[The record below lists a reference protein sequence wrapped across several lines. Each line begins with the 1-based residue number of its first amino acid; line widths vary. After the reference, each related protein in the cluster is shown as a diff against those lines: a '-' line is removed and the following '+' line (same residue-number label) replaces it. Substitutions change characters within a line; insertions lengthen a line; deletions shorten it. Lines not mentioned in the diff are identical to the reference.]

1 MFATAVRTVDDD
13 GVMDIVTDENRVE
26 PSAGG
31 DQDVSDPAIFADIVE
46 WSPVATAVVE
56 GPDHRLVFANRAYRA
71 LAPGHQPLHR
81 GVPLAALQGIGMPG
95 TGLLAEVH
103 RTGVPR
109 RDRHVS
115 GARDG
120 FRVWAVECRPVK
132 DRDGRTTA
140 IVITAD
146 DVTGKEEGRKALL
159 DALAEKDALLRE
171 VNHRAKNSLQL
182 VSSLLTLQGMTA
194 PDAELR
200 RKFQDAC
207 TRIATV
213 AQVHHR
219 LYQSGQY
226 HQVAFGS
233 YLRDL
238 AAELSNGLSLG
249 LGGGTVRVEAD
260 EATLPTDHVIPLA
273 LVVNELVSNA
283 VKHAYAPGTHGDV
296 LVRLEAVPGGGHRL
310 TVADDGRGLPD
321 GFQLGRGDTLG
332 MKMVRALTAQ
342 VKARLTVA
350 PNAPGTRFVIDIPA

>member
-13 GVMDIVTDENRVE
+13 GVMDIVNDQTCVTPTAGVDDDATD
-26 PSAGG
+26 PT
-31 DQDVSDPAIFADIVE
+31 IFADIVE
-46 WSPVATAVVE
+46 WSPVATAVV
-56 GPDHRLVFANRAYRA
+56 DVADRRLVFANRAFRA
-71 LAPGHQPLHR
+71 LVPGHQPLHR
-81 GVPLAALQGIGMPG
+81 GAALASLQGAGLPG
-95 TGLLAEVH
+95 VGWVDEVLHTGE
-103 RTGVPR
+103 PR

-115 GARDG
+115 GVRDAV
-120 FRVWAVECRPVK
+120 RVWSVECRPVK
-132 DRDGRTTA
+132 DRAGGVTA
-140 IVITAD
+140 VVITAD
-146 DVTGKEEGRKALL
+146 DVTGKEEGRKALVE
-159 DALAEKDALLRE
+159 ALAGKDALLRE

-194 PDAELR
+194 ADADLR

-207 TRIATV
+207 ARIATV

-219 LYQSGQY
+219 LYQTGQY

-238 AAELSNGLSLG
+238 GAELALGQASGNGG
-249 LGGGTVRVEAD
+249 CTVHVEAA

-283 VKHAYAPGTHGDV
+283 MKHAYGPGGIGDV
-296 LVRLEAVPGGGHRL
+296 LVRFESVPAGGHRL
-310 TVADDGRGLPD
+310 TVADDGRGLPE

-342 VKARLTVA
+342 VKARLTVVS
-350 PNAPGTRFVIDIPA
+350 NTPGTRFVIDLPA

>member
-1 MFATAVRTVDDD
+1 
-13 GVMDIVTDENRVE
+13 MDIVTDGNCVA
-26 PSAGG
+26 PTA
-31 DQDVSDPAIFADIVE
+31 DVDEELTNPAIFADIVE

-56 GPDHRLVFANRAYRA
+56 GADHRLVFANRAFRA

-81 GVPLAALQGIGMPG
+81 GDALAGLQNVGLPG
-95 TGLLAEVH
+95 VGWLDEVH
-103 RTGVPR
+103 RTGEPR
-109 RDRHVS
+109 RHRHVS

-120 FRVWAVECRPVK
+120 FRVWSVECRPVT
-132 DRDGRTTA
+132 DREGRVTA

-159 DALAEKDALLRE
+159 DTLAEKDALLRE

-194 PDAELR
+194 ADADLR

-207 TRIATV
+207 ARIATV

-219 LYQSGQY
+219 LYQTGQY

-233 YLRDL
+233 YLHDL
-238 AAELSNGLSLG
+238 AADLARSLAPGNGG
-249 LGGGTVRVEAD
+249 CTVRVEAT

-283 VKHAYAPGTHGDV
+283 MKHAYGPGGAGDV
-296 LVRLEAVPGGGHRL
+296 LVCFEPLPGGGHRL
-310 TVADDGRGLPD
+310 TVADDGRGLPE

-332 MKMVRALTAQ
+332 MKMVRALSAQ

>member
-13 GVMDIVTDENRVE
+13 GVMDIVTDENRIV
-26 PSAGG
+26 PPAGG
-31 DQDVSDPAIFADIVE
+31 DQEKSDPAIFADIVE

-56 GPDHRLVFANRAYRA
+56 GEDHRLVFANRAYRA

-81 GVPLAALQGIGMPG
+81 GNALVGVHGLGLPG

-103 RTGVPR
+103 RTGAPR

-120 FRVWAVECRPVK
+120 FRVWAVECRPIK
-132 DRDGRTTA
+132 DGDGRITA
-140 IVITAD
+140 IVITAA
-146 DVTGKEEGRKALL
+146 DVTAKEEGHKALL

-171 VNHRAKNSLQL
+171 LNHRAKNSLQL
-182 VSSLLTLQGMTA
+182 VSSLLTLQGMTV
-194 PDAELR
+194 PDADLR

-207 TRIATV
+207 TRIATI

-226 HQVAFGS
+226 HYVAFGS

-238 AAELSNGLSLG
+238 AAELAHGQSLG
-249 LGGGTVRVEAD
+249 LGGGTVCVEAD
-260 EATLPTDHVIPLA
+260 EATLPTDQVIPLA
-273 LVVNELVSNA
+273 LVVNELVNNA
-283 VKHAYAPGTHGDV
+283 VKHAYAPGTQGDV
-296 LVRLEAVPGGGHRL
+296 LVRFKSLAGGGYRL
-310 TVADDGRGLPD
+310 TIADDGRGLPD